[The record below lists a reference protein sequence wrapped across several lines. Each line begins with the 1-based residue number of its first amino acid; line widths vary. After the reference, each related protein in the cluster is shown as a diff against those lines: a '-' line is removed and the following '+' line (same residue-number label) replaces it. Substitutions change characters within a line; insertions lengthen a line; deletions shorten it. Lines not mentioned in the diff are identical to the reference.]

1 MACPILQLTPCNETI
16 RPPSKEV
23 NDSILASESKGFKSG
38 YASLIGK
45 PNVGKSTL
53 LNNLVSRKLAAIS
66 RRPQTT
72 RNKITG
78 ICHLPGGQIIL
89 MDTPGIHQSTSKL
102 NQAMVHTSMST
113 YGDVDV
119 ILFMVD
125 AKQKFRPEDEFV
137 LDSLKRVKT
146 PVFLVINKIDL
157 VPKPELLRLMDELK
171 SRAAFTDIIPI
182 SALKEDGLDI
192 LKEILLKHLPE
203 GPQYFPEDMI
213 TDCPEEFLVAEIIR
227 EKIIR
232 LTHLEVP
239 YAVAVMVE
247 SMREGQKGVIVIDAA
262 IYVEKASQK
271 KIVIGEKGALLKKVG
286 SQARTE
292 IEKRLGS
299 KVYLNSFVKVKERWR
314 ESARYLKEFGYTHGH
329 H

>member
-1 MACPILQLTPCNETI
+1 MCW
-16 RPPSKEV
+16 
-23 NDSILASESKGFKSG
+23 
-38 YASLIGK
+38 
-45 PNVGKSTL
+45 
-53 LNNLVSRKLAAIS
+53 
-66 RRPQTT
+66 T
-72 RNKITG
+72 R
-78 ICHLPGGQIIL
+78 
-89 MDTPGIHQSTSKL
+89 
-102 NQAMVHTSMST
+102 
-113 YGDVDV
+113 
-119 ILFMVD
+119 
-125 AKQKFRPEDEFV
+125 
-137 LDSLKRVKT
+137 LKDVKT

-157 VPKPELLRLMDELK
+157 VPKPELLRLIDELK

-271 KIVIGEKGALLKKVG
+271 KIIIGEKGALLKKVG

>member
-1 MACPILQLTPCNETI
+1 MPCNETI

-53 LNNLVSRKLAAIS
+53 LNHLVSSKLAAIS

-119 ILFMVD
+119 ILFMID

-157 VPKPELLRLMDELK
+157 VPKPELLRLIDELK
-171 SRAAFTDIIPI
+171 NRAAFTDIIPI

-192 LKEILLKHLPE
+192 LKDILLKHLPE

-239 YAVAVMVE
+239 YAVAVMIE
-247 SMREGQKGVIVIDAA
+247 SMREGKKGVIVIDAA

-299 KVYLNSFVKVKERWR
+299 QVYLNSFVKVKERWR

>member
-1 MACPILQLTPCNETI
+1 MNT
-16 RPPSKEV
+16 
-23 NDSILASESKGFKSG
+23 SILASESTGFKSG

-53 LNNLVSRKLAAIS
+53 LNHLVARKLAAIS

-89 MDTPGIHQSTSKL
+89 MDTPGIHQSTSKF
-102 NQAMVHTSMST
+102 NQAMVRTSMST
-113 YGDVDV
+113 YRDVDV
-119 ILFMVD
+119 ILFMID
-125 AKQKFRPEDEFV
+125 AQQKFKPEDEFV
-137 LDSLKRVKT
+137 LESLKGVQT
-146 PVFLVINKIDL
+146 PVFLVINKIDR
-157 VPKPELLRLMDELK
+157 VAKPVLLQLIDELRG
-171 SRAAFTDIIPI
+171 RAAFADIIPI
-182 SALKEDGLDI
+182 SALKKDGLDI
-192 LKEILLKHLPE
+192 LKEVLLKHLPE

-213 TDCPEEFLVAEIIR
+213 TDCPEEFLVGEIIR
-227 EKIIR
+227 EKIIK
-232 LTHLEVP
+232 LTHLELP

-247 SMREGQKGVIVIDAA
+247 SMREGQKGVIVIDAT

-271 KIVIGEKGALLKKVG
+271 KIIIGGKGALLKKIG
-286 SQARTE
+286 SQAREE

-314 ESARYLKEFGYTHGH
+314 ENVRILKEFGYTHGH

>member
-1 MACPILQLTPCNETI
+1 M
-16 RPPSKEV
+16 
-23 NDSILASESKGFKSG
+23 
-38 YASLIGK
+38 
-45 PNVGKSTL
+45 GKSTL
-53 LNNLVSRKLAAIS
+53 LNHLVSRKLAAIS

-78 ICHLPGGQIIL
+78 ICHLSGGQIIL

-102 NQAMVHTSMST
+102 NQAMVHTSLST

-119 ILFMVD
+119 IVFMID

-137 LDSLKRVKT
+137 LESLKEVKT
-146 PVFLVINKIDL
+146 PVLLVINKIDL
-157 VPKPELLRLMDELK
+157 VPKPELLRLIDELK
-171 SRAAFTDIIPI
+171 GRAAFTDIVPI

-192 LKEILLKHLPE
+192 LKEVLLKHLPE

-213 TDCPEEFLVAEIIR
+213 TDCPEEFLVGEIIR

-271 KIVIGEKGALLKKVG
+271 KIIIGEKGSLLKKIG

>member
-1 MACPILQLTPCNETI
+1 M
-16 RPPSKEV
+16 
-23 NDSILASESKGFKSG
+23 LASESTGFKSG

-53 LNNLVSRKLAAIS
+53 LNHLVATKLAAIS

-78 ICHLPGGQIIL
+78 ICHLPGGQLIL
-89 MDTPGIHQSTSKL
+89 MDTPGIHQATSKL
-102 NQAMVHTSMST
+102 NQAMVKTSMST
-113 YGDVDV
+113 YRDVDLIV
-119 ILFMVD
+119 FMID
-125 AKQKFRPEDEFV
+125 AKQKFRLEDEFV
-137 LDSLKRVKT
+137 LESLKGVKA

-157 VPKPELLRLMDELK
+157 VPKPELLRLIEELN

-182 SALKEDGLDI
+182 SALKEDGLDL
-192 LKEILLKHLPE
+192 LKELLLKHLPE

-213 TDCPEEFLVAEIIR
+213 TDCPEEFLVGEIIR
-227 EKIIR
+227 EKIIK

-247 SMREGQKGVIVIDAA
+247 SMREGQKGVIVIDAV

-271 KIVIGEKGALLKKVG
+271 KIVIGEKGALLKKIG
-286 SQARTE
+286 SQARAE
-292 IEKRLGS
+292 IEKRLGN
-299 KVYLNSFVKVKERWR
+299 KVYLNSFVKVKQRWR
-314 ESARYLKEFGYTHGH
+314 DNPRYLREFGYTHGH

>member
-1 MACPILQLTPCNETI
+1 MVHPILQFIKSNKTI
-16 RPPSKEV
+16 RPPSEEV
-23 NDSILASESKGFKSG
+23 NDSILASESTVFKSG

-53 LNNLVSRKLAAIS
+53 LNHLVSSKLAAIS

-102 NQAMVHTSMST
+102 NQAMVHASMST

-119 ILFMVD
+119 ILFMV
-125 AKQKFRPEDEFV
+125 E
-137 LDSLKRVKT
+137 T
-146 PVFLVINKIDL
+146 PIFLVINKIDL
-157 VPKPELLRLMDELK
+157 IPKPEVLALMAELK
-171 SRAAFTDIIPI
+171 SRAPFTDIIPI
-182 SALKEDGLDI
+182 SALKEDGLDL

-239 YAVAVMVE
+239 YAVAVMIE
-247 SMREGQKGVIVIDAA
+247 SMREGKNGVMVIDAA

-271 KIVIGEKGALLKKVG
+271 KIVIGEKGSLLKKVG
-286 SQARTE
+286 SQARIE

-299 KVYLNSFVKVKERWR
+299 KVYLNSFVKIKEHWR

>member
-1 MACPILQLTPCNETI
+1 MNP
-16 RPPSKEV
+16 
-23 NDSILASESKGFKSG
+23 SILASESTGFKSG
-38 YASLIGK
+38 YAGLIGK

-53 LNNLVSRKLAAIS
+53 LNHLVARKLAAIS

-78 ICHLPGGQIIL
+78 ICHLPRGQIIL

-102 NQAMVHTSMST
+102 NQAMVKTSMST
-113 YGDVDV
+113 YGDVDLIV
-119 ILFMVD
+119 FMID
-125 AKQKFRPEDEFV
+125 AKQKFRAEDEFV
-137 LDSLKRVKT
+137 LESLKHVKT

-157 VPKPELLRLMDELK
+157 VPKPELLRLIKELNG
-171 SRAAFTDIIPI
+171 RARFADIIPI

-213 TDCPEEFLVAEIIR
+213 TDCPEEFLVGEIIR
-227 EKIIR
+227 EKIIK

-247 SMREGQKGVIVIDAA
+247 NMQEGQKGVIVIDAA

-271 KIVIGEKGALLKKVG
+271 RIVIGEKGSLLKKIG
-286 SQARTE
+286 TQAREE

-299 KVYLNSFVKVKERWR
+299 KVYLNNFVKVKERWR
-314 ESARYLKEFGYTHGH
+314 ENPRYLKEFGYTHGH

>member
-1 MACPILQLTPCNETI
+1 MNA
-16 RPPSKEV
+16 
-23 NDSILASESKGFKSG
+23 SILASKSKGFKSG

-53 LNNLVSRKLAAIS
+53 LNHLVARKLAAIS

-89 MDTPGIHQSTSKL
+89 MDTPGIHQSTSMF
-102 NQAMVHTSMST
+102 NQAMVKTSMST

-119 ILFMVD
+119 ILFMID
-125 AKQKFRPEDEFV
+125 AKQKFKPEDAFV
-137 LDSLKRVKT
+137 LDSLKKVKA

-157 VPKPELLRLMDELK
+157 VPKPELLQLIETMNQ
-171 SRAAFTDIIPI
+171 RAVFTDIIPI
-182 SALKEDGLDI
+182 SALQEDGLDI
-192 LKEILLKHLPE
+192 LKEILLQHLPE

-213 TDCPEEFLVAEIIR
+213 TDCPEEFLVGEIIR
-227 EKIIR
+227 EKIIG

-239 YAVAVMVE
+239 YAVAVVVE
-247 SMREGQKGVIVIDAA
+247 GMREGQKGVIVIDATL
-262 IYVEKASQK
+262 YVEKASQK
-271 KIVIGEKGALLKKVG
+271 KIIIGEKGALLKKIG
-286 SQARTE
+286 SQARVE

-299 KVYLNSFVKVKERWR
+299 KVYLNSFVKVRERWR
-314 ESARYLKEFGYTHGH
+314 ENARYLKEFGYTHGQH
-329 H
+329 

>member
-1 MACPILQLTPCNETI
+1 MNLN
-16 RPPSKEV
+16 
-23 NDSILASESKGFKSG
+23 ILASEKTGFKSG

-53 LNNLVSRKLAAIS
+53 LNHLVSRKLAAIS

-89 MDTPGIHQSTSKL
+89 LDTPGIHQSTSKL
-102 NQAMVHTSMST
+102 NQAMVQASMST

-119 ILFMVD
+119 ILFMID

-137 LDSLKRVKT
+137 LDSLKEVKT
-146 PVFLVINKIDL
+146 PIFLVINKIDL
-157 VPKPELLRLMDELK
+157 IPKPELLQLINELK
-171 SRAAFTDIIPI
+171 GRAAFTDIIPI

-192 LKEILLKHLPE
+192 LKELLLKHLPE

-271 KIVIGEKGALLKKVG
+271 KIIIGEKGALLKKVG
-286 SQARTE
+286 SQARIE

-299 KVYLNSFVKVKERWR
+299 KVYLNNFVKVKERWR
-314 ESARYLKEFGYTHGH
+314 ENSRYLKEFGYTHGNH
-329 H
+329 

>member
-1 MACPILQLTPCNETI
+1 MNA
-16 RPPSKEV
+16 
-23 NDSILASESKGFKSG
+23 SILASKSKGFKSG

-53 LNNLVSRKLAAIS
+53 LNHLVARKLAAIS

-89 MDTPGIHQSTSKL
+89 MDTPGIHQSTSMF
-102 NQAMVHTSMST
+102 NQAMVKTSMST

-119 ILFMVD
+119 ILFMID
-125 AKQKFRPEDEFV
+125 AKQKFKPEDAFV
-137 LDSLKRVKT
+137 LDSLKKVKA

-157 VPKPELLRLMDELK
+157 VPKPELLQLIESMNQ
-171 SRAAFTDIIPI
+171 RAVFTDIIPI
-182 SALKEDGLDI
+182 SALQEDGLDI
-192 LKEILLKHLPE
+192 LKEILLQHLPE

-213 TDCPEEFLVAEIIR
+213 TDCPEEFLVGEIIR
-227 EKIIR
+227 EKIIG

-239 YAVAVMVE
+239 YSVAVVVE
-247 SMREGQKGVIVIDAA
+247 GMQEGQKGVIVIDATL
-262 IYVEKASQK
+262 YVEKPSQK
-271 KIVIGEKGALLKKVG
+271 KIIIGEKGALLKKIG
-286 SQARTE
+286 SQARVE

-299 KVYLNSFVKVKERWR
+299 KVYLNSFVKVRGRWR
-314 ESARYLKEFGYTHGH
+314 ENARYLKEFGYTHGQH
-329 H
+329 

>member
-1 MACPILQLTPCNETI
+1 M
-16 RPPSKEV
+16 
-23 NDSILASESKGFKSG
+23 LASESTGFKSG

-53 LNNLVSRKLAAIS
+53 LNHLVATKLAAIS

-78 ICHLPGGQIIL
+78 ICHLPGGQLIL
-89 MDTPGIHQSTSKL
+89 MDTPGIHQATSKL
-102 NQAMVHTSMST
+102 NQAMVKISMST
-113 YGDVDV
+113 YRDVDLIV
-119 ILFMVD
+119 FMIE

-137 LDSLKRVKT
+137 LESLKRVKA

-157 VPKPELLRLMDELK
+157 VPKPELLRLIEELNG
-171 SRAAFTDIIPI
+171 RAAFTDIIPI
-182 SALKEDGLDI
+182 SALKEDGLDL
-192 LKEILLKHLPE
+192 LKELLLKHLPE

-213 TDCPEEFLVAEIIR
+213 TDCPEEFLVGEIIR
-227 EKIIR
+227 EKIIK

-247 SMREGQKGVIVIDAA
+247 SMREGQKGVIVIDAI

-271 KIVIGEKGALLKKVG
+271 KIIIGEKGALLKKIG
-286 SQARTE
+286 SQARAE
-292 IEKRLGS
+292 IEKRFGN
-299 KVYLNSFVKVKERWR
+299 KVYLNSFVKVKQRWR
-314 ESARYLKEFGYTHGH
+314 DNPRYLREFGYTHGH

>member
-1 MACPILQLTPCNETI
+1 LVYGRSYNTIGILKKYIVHLG
-16 RPPSKEV
+16 V
-23 NDSILASESKGFKSG
+23 NVSILASESTGFKSG

-53 LNNLVSRKLAAIS
+53 LNHLVSRKLAAIS

-78 ICHLPGGQIIL
+78 VCHLPGGQIIL
-89 MDTPGIHQSTSKL
+89 LDTPGIHQSTSRL
-102 NQAMVHTSMST
+102 NQAMVQTSMST

-119 ILFMVD
+119 IVFMID

-137 LDSLKRVKT
+137 LDSLKGVRV
-146 PVFLVINKIDL
+146 PVLLVINKVDL
-157 VPKPELLRLMDELK
+157 VPKPEVLALIAELNQ
-171 SRAAFTDIIPI
+171 RRVFADIVPI
-182 SALKEDGLDI
+182 SALREDGLDL
-192 LKEILLKHLPE
+192 LKELLLNYLPE

-213 TDCPEEFLVAEIIR
+213 TDCPEEFLVGEIIR

-247 SMREGQKGVIVIDAA
+247 SMQEGKKGVIVIDAV
-262 IYVEKASQK
+262 IYVEKTSQK
-271 KIVIGEKGALLKKVG
+271 KIIIGEKGSLLKKIG
-286 SQARTE
+286 RQAREE

-299 KVYLNSFVKVKERWR
+299 KVYLNNFVKVKERWR
-314 ESARYLKEFGYTHGH
+314 ENANLLKEFGYTHGH

>member
-1 MACPILQLTPCNETI
+1 MNA
-16 RPPSKEV
+16 
-23 NDSILASESKGFKSG
+23 SILASKSKGFKSG

-53 LNNLVSRKLAAIS
+53 LNHLVARKLAAIS

-89 MDTPGIHQSTSKL
+89 MDTPGIHQSTSMF
-102 NQAMVHTSMST
+102 NQAMVKTSMST

-119 ILFMVD
+119 ILFMID
-125 AKQKFRPEDEFV
+125 AKQKFRPEDEYV
-137 LDSLKRVKT
+137 LDSLKKVKT

-157 VPKPELLRLMDELK
+157 VPKPELLQLIETMNQ
-171 SRAAFTDIIPI
+171 RAVFIDIIPI
-182 SALKEDGLDI
+182 SALQEDGLDI
-192 LKEILLKHLPE
+192 LKEILLQHLPE

-213 TDCPEEFLVAEIIR
+213 TDCPEEFLVGEIIR
-227 EKIIR
+227 EKIIG
-232 LTHLEVP
+232 LTHMEVP
-239 YAVAVMVE
+239 YSVAVVVE
-247 SMREGQKGVIVIDAA
+247 GMREGQKGVIVIDA
-262 IYVEKASQK
+262 ILYVEKASQK
-271 KIVIGEKGALLKKVG
+271 KIIIGEKGALLKKIG
-286 SQARTE
+286 SQARAE

-299 KVYLNSFVKVKERWR
+299 KVYLNSFVKVRERWR
-314 ESARYLKEFGYTHGH
+314 ENARYLKEFGYTHGH

>member
-1 MACPILQLTPCNETI
+1 MNP
-16 RPPSKEV
+16 
-23 NDSILASESKGFKSG
+23 SILASESTGFKSG
-38 YASLIGK
+38 YAGLIGK

-53 LNNLVSRKLAAIS
+53 LNHLVSRKLAAIS

-78 ICHLPGGQIIL
+78 ICHLPRGQIIL

-102 NQAMVHTSMST
+102 NQAMVRTSMST
-113 YGDVDV
+113 YGDVDIIV
-119 ILFMVD
+119 FMID
-125 AKQKFRPEDEFV
+125 AKQKFRAEDEFV
-137 LDSLKRVKT
+137 LESLKNVKT

-157 VPKPELLRLMDELK
+157 VPKPELLRLIEELNG
-171 SRAAFTDIIPI
+171 RARFTDIIPI

-192 LKEILLKHLPE
+192 LKELLLKHLPE

-213 TDCPEEFLVAEIIR
+213 TDCPEEFLVGEIIR
-227 EKIIR
+227 EKIIK

-247 SMREGQKGVIVIDAA
+247 NMQEGQKGVIVIDAA

-271 KIVIGEKGALLKKVG
+271 RIVIGEKGSLLKKIG
-286 SQARTE
+286 TQARQE

-299 KVYLNSFVKVKERWR
+299 KVYLNNFVKVKERWR
-314 ESARYLKEFGYTHGH
+314 ENPRYLKEFGYTHGH

>member
-1 MACPILQLTPCNETI
+1 MNA
-16 RPPSKEV
+16 
-23 NDSILASESKGFKSG
+23 SILASKSKGFKSG

-53 LNNLVSRKLAAIS
+53 LNHLVARKLAAIS

-89 MDTPGIHQSTSKL
+89 MDTPGIHQSTSMFNK
-102 NQAMVHTSMST
+102 AMVKTSMST

-119 ILFMVD
+119 ILFMID
-125 AKQKFRPEDEFV
+125 AKQQFMPEDAFV
-137 LDSLKRVKT
+137 LDSLKKVKT

-157 VPKPELLRLMDELK
+157 VPKPKLLQLIETMNQ
-171 SRAAFTDIIPI
+171 RAVFIDIIPI
-182 SALKEDGLDI
+182 SALQEDGLDI
-192 LKEILLKHLPE
+192 LKEILLQHLPE

-213 TDCPEEFLVAEIIR
+213 TDCPEEFLVGEIIR
-227 EKIIR
+227 EKIIG
-232 LTHLEVP
+232 LTHMEVP
-239 YAVAVMVE
+239 YSVAVVVE
-247 SMREGQKGVIVIDAA
+247 SMREGQKGVIVIDA
-262 IYVEKASQK
+262 ILYVEKASQK
-271 KIVIGEKGALLKKVG
+271 KIIIGEKGALLKKIG
-286 SQARTE
+286 TQARAE

-299 KVYLNSFVKVKERWR
+299 KVYLNSFVKVRERWR
-314 ESARYLKEFGYTHGH
+314 ENARYLKEFGYTHGH

>member
-1 MACPILQLTPCNETI
+1 MN
-16 RPPSKEV
+16 V
-23 NDSILASESKGFKSG
+23 SILDSERKGFKSG
-38 YASLIGK
+38 YAGLIGK

-53 LNNLVSRKLAAIS
+53 LNHLVERKLAAIS

-89 MDTPGIHQSTSKL
+89 MDTPGIHESTSKL
-102 NQAMVHTSMST
+102 NQAMVRTSMST

-119 ILFMVD
+119 ILFMID

-137 LDSLKRVKT
+137 LDSLSKVKT

-157 VPKPELLRLMDELK
+157 IPKTELLQLMDEMK
-171 SRAAFTDIIPI
+171 SRSAFTDIIPI

-192 LKEILLKHLPE
+192 LKEVLLKHLPE

-213 TDCPEEFLVAEIIR
+213 TDCPEEFLVGEIIR

-232 LTHLEVP
+232 LTHLEIP

-247 SMREGQKGVIVIDAA
+247 SMREGQKGVIVIDAV
-262 IYVEKASQK
+262 IYVEKTSQK
-271 KIVIGEKGALLKKVG
+271 KIIIGEKGTLLKKVG
-286 SQARTE
+286 SQAREE

-299 KVYLNSFVKVKERWR
+299 KVYLNNFVKVRERWR
-314 ESARYLKEFGYTHGH
+314 ENARFLKEFGYTHGKH
-329 H
+329 

>member
-1 MACPILQLTPCNETI
+1 
-16 RPPSKEV
+16 
-23 NDSILASESKGFKSG
+23 
-38 YASLIGK
+38 
-45 PNVGKSTL
+45 
-53 LNNLVSRKLAAIS
+53 
-66 RRPQTT
+66 
-72 RNKITG
+72 
-78 ICHLPGGQIIL
+78 
-89 MDTPGIHQSTSKL
+89 
-102 NQAMVHTSMST
+102 MVKTSMST

-119 ILFMVD
+119 ILFMID

-137 LDSLKRVKT
+137 LDSLKDVKT

-157 VPKPELLRLMDELK
+157 IPKPEVLKLMDELK
-171 SRAAFTDIIPI
+171 SRAPFTDIIPI
-182 SALKEDGLDI
+182 SALKEDGLDL

-239 YAVAVMVE
+239 YAVAVMIE
-247 SMREGQKGVIVIDAA
+247 GMREGHKGVIVIDAA
-262 IYVEKASQK
+262 IYVEKTSQK
-271 KIVIGEKGALLKKVG
+271 KIIIGEKGSLLKKVG
-286 SQARTE
+286 SQARIE

>member
-1 MACPILQLTPCNETI
+1 MNP
-16 RPPSKEV
+16 
-23 NDSILASESKGFKSG
+23 SILASESTGFKSG

-53 LNNLVSRKLAAIS
+53 LNHLVARKLAAIS

-89 MDTPGIHQSTSKL
+89 MDTPGIHRATSKL
-102 NQAMVHTSMST
+102 NQAMVRTSMST
-113 YGDVDV
+113 YRDVDLIV
-119 ILFMVD
+119 FIID

-137 LDSLKRVKT
+137 LESLKWVKA
-146 PVFLVINKIDL
+146 PVLLVINKIDL
-157 VPKPELLRLMDELK
+157 VPKPELLRLIAELNG
-171 SRAAFTDIIPI
+171 RAAFTGIIPI

-192 LKEILLKHLPE
+192 LKEVLLKHLPE

-213 TDCPEEFLVAEIIR
+213 TDCPEEFLVGEIIR
-227 EKIIR
+227 EKIIK

-262 IYVEKASQK
+262 IYVEKTSQK
-271 KIVIGEKGALLKKVG
+271 KIVIGEKGALLKKIG

-299 KVYLNSFVKVKERWR
+299 KVYLNSFVKVKQRWR
-314 ESARYLKEFGYTHGH
+314 ENPRYLKEFGYTHGH